1 MKNINRKVL
10 IKKING
16 MLKKGF
22 SGKKPFFLSQ
32 AIDYMKISITFAVPN
47 KIG

>member
-1 MKNINRKVL
+1 
-10 IKKING
+10 
-16 MLKKGF
+16 MLKKEF
-22 SGKKPFFLSQ
+22 KQKKRIFLSQ